1 MIYKPPLKGEVPE
14 GRRGFRMGS
23 FISYNG
29 KLQNNARS
37 LRKNMTPEER
47 HLWYDYLRNYPL
59 KFYRQRIIDSYIADF
74 YCREAKLV
82 IEVDGSQHYTEKG
95 QLYDKN
101 RSDELGK
108 YGLAVIRFTNLDIRD
123 RFRSVCEM
131 IDAEVGKRISKNPWD
146 AVSCE
151 S

>member
-1 MIYKPPLKGEVPE
+1 
-14 GRRGFRMGS
+14 
-23 FISYNG
+23 
-29 KLQNNARS
+29 
-37 LRKNMTPEER
+37 MTPEER

-131 IDAEVGKRISKNPWD
+131 IDAEAGKRISKNPWD